1 MKSLSVS
8 KKLGIIIFLTIF
20 ISTIIISAMN
30 YQQSYRNVKHAAGV
44 ELMGCANITTGLID
58 TGFVYQAANGDLSFS
73 KELGDAISWTI
84 DSKDIFLNQYIISL
98 DGTLLAVDETMA
110 NAGYQPGD
118 TFPLD
123 EAAKHYVLHHKSGS
137 YSDIYTEGGIERI
150 TGYAPIFLDHDMS
163 TEVIALSAI
172 DFEASVISERTWDMV
187 GKTFLYMV
195 LFLGLT
201 GVITVLLISRT
212 IRPLKNLTKYANEI
226 ANGNLSVDLLEV
238 KNNDEISQL
247 TTSFNTLATN
257 LKGMLSTVSEDAKNV
272 SSISENLASVSE
284 QVGVTT
290 ERITDN
296 MREVAEGNN
305 LQLSYVTTSNSDITG
320 ISTDIND
327 IAKKINQISTYSNST
342 AKEAKNGEGIIEQTL
357 HQMDVI
363 NNNTEIV
370 NQSFKTLSE
379 KLNAIT
385 DFVKTISDITEQTN
399 LLALNASIEAARAG
413 EHGKGFSI
421 VAQEVR
427 KLAEQSSVAAA
438 SVKSTVEAITNETS
452 NVVHAT
458 TQGNQSVKDGLVLV
472 NNAQRSF
479 IGIEKGITNISA
491 EMAELETTI
500 ASINHASKQV
510 VEALSEIQGSIE
522 NTTTNAES
530 VAQSA
535 EEQTA
540 SIEEVISSIQV
551 LNGIAQRLSKEVQ
564 EFHL

>member
-1 MKSLSVS
+1 MKNLSVS
-8 KKLGIIIFLTIF
+8 KKLGIIIFLTMF
-20 ISTIIISAMN
+20 TSTIIISAMN
-30 YQQSYRNVKHAAGV
+30 YQQSYQNVKHAAGV
-44 ELMGCANITTGLID
+44 ELMGCANITTGLIN
-58 TGFVYQAANGDLSFS
+58 TGYVYQAANGDLSVS
-73 KELGDAISWTI
+73 QELGEAISWTI

-98 DGTLLAVDETMA
+98 DGILLAVDETLA

-118 TFPLD
+118 AFPLD
-123 EAAKHYVLHHKSGS
+123 KAAKNHVLHHKSGS

-150 TGYAPIFLDHDMS
+150 TGYAPIFLNHDMS
-163 TEVIALSAI
+163 GEVIALSAI

-201 GVITVLLISRT
+201 GIITVLLISRT
-212 IRPLKNLTKYANEI
+212 IRPLKDLTKYANEI
-226 ANGNLSVDLLEV
+226 ADGNLLVDHLEV

-247 TTSFNTLATN
+247 TTSFNTLAIN
-257 LKGMLSTVSEDAKNV
+257 LKDILSTVSENAIDV
-272 SSISENLASVSE
+272 SSISENLVSVSE

-296 MREVAEGNN
+296 MREVAEGNSH
-305 LQLSYVTTSNSDITG
+305 QFSYVTKSNADITG

-327 IAKKINQISTYSNST
+327 MAKKINQISTYSTST
-342 AKEAKNGEGIIEQTL
+342 AKEAKNGEEIIEQTL
-357 HQMDVI
+357 QQMDVI
-363 NNNTEIV
+363 NNNTDIV

-379 KLNAIT
+379 KLSAIT
-385 DFVKTISDITEQTN
+385 NFVKTITDITEQTN

-427 KLAEQSSVAAA
+427 KLAEQSSIAAA
-438 SVKSTVEAITNETS
+438 SVKSTVEDITNETT
-452 NVVHAT
+452 NVVQAT
-458 TQGNQSVKDGLVLV
+458 TQGSQSVKDGLLLV

-491 EMAELETTI
+491 EMLELETTI
-500 ASINHASKQV
+500 ESINLASKQV
-510 VEALSEIQGSIE
+510 VTALSEIQNSIE

-551 LNGIAQRLSKEVQ
+551 LNDIAQKLSKEVKS
-564 EFHL
+564 FNL